1 MRTRSR
7 DNDPQRKAPDDD
19 LTPTALPSIRKPSA
33 GVHVRR
39 TGRGVSDSN
48 ARQPQA
54 SGSQETVASTQDR
67 VLGAWNEEGRLLNIY
82 LRSGAKQTGCL
93 AEWDLFSITLDV
105 RGDIEWIQKKA
116 ILSIVPAAPGESKS
130 ANRRGRGHAV

>member
-19 LTPTALPSIRKPSA
+19 LMPTALPSIRKPSA
-33 GVHVRR
+33 GDHVRR
-39 TGRGVSDSN
+39 TGAVYPIRMH
-48 ARQPQA
+48 
-54 SGSQETVASTQDR
+54 GSPEPPDLRKGQS
-67 VLGAWNEEGRLLNIY
+67 AWRHCAGRY
-82 LRSGAKQTGCL
+82 RL
-93 AEWDLFSITLDV
+93 AEWDLFSITLGV